1 MKKYRILIA
10 MAAVG
15 IHICI
20 GSVYAWSVLAK
31 PVMQSMHITFSQTT
45 LSFSIAIFF
54 LGMSACILGRFV
66 EQIGPVKS
74 GRLSAYC
81 FSLGM
86 IGTAAAIYFKSLLL
100 LYIFYGFIGGI
111 GLGVGYITPVSTLIK
126 WFPNHRGFATGL
138 AIMGFGFASLIAGPV
153 MQYLIEIYSLES
165 MFMSMGILYFLII
178 YSSSSCLRAPRI
190 ADGIPALTTVIK
202 QPKEG
207 VPLSAERKQMTRKE
221 AIRTWQFYALWGIF
235 FINITC
241 GIGLLAVVSPMA
253 QELVGMSSMEA
264 ASLVGVIGLV
274 NGGGRI
280 GWSSISDWIG
290 RSRTYICFFLLQIIA
305 FILLSFTRNIFLFQ
319 SLVFIIISC
328 YGGGFSCMPAF
339 ISDIFGVKQLSSIHG
354 SILTAWGIAG
364 IVGPVILTFM
374 KEITGSYMYTLQ
386 LFAGML
392 FIAFLTSLILHRE
405 IVDE

>member
-178 YSSSSCLRAPRI
+178 YSSSSCLR
-190 ADGIPALTTVIK
+190 
-202 QPKEG
+202 
-207 VPLSAERKQMTRKE
+207 AERKQMTRKE